1 MRDIVIDAS
10 VAAKWFLDEPH
21 STEALDILKKVLD
34 DELSLLAPD
43 HIYAEIGNTL
53 WRRTSAGTVVV
64 SDAQDFISDFLR
76 IKITLVSTADLLSD
90 AYHLAITHKRSM
102 YDSLYL
108 ALSQREQCQFV
119 TADEKLVNVVGSA
132 MSDVVLLAN
141 WS

>member
-1 MRDIVIDAS
+1 MRDIVIDTS

-21 STEALDILKKVLD
+21 SAEALDILKKVLA
-34 DELSLLAPD
+34 DELSLIAPD

-53 WRRTSAGTVVV
+53 WKRTNAGTIAVT
-64 SDAQDFISDFLR
+64 DAQDFISDFLR

-90 AYHLAITHKRSM
+90 AYHLAITYKRSV

-108 ALSQREQCQFV
+108 ALNQREQCQFV
-119 TADEKLVNVVGSA
+119 TADEKLVNAVGSV
-132 MSDVVLLAN
+132 MSNVVLLAN

>member
-53 WRRTSAGTVVV
+53 WKRTNAGTIVV

-90 AYHLAITHKRSM
+90 AYHLAIKYKRSV

-119 TADEKLVNVVGSA
+119 TADEKLVNAVGPALSN
-132 MSDVVLLAN
+132 VVLLAN

>member
-1 MRDIVIDAS
+1 MRNVVIDAS

-53 WRRTSAGTVVV
+53 WRRTNAGTVAV
-64 SDAQDFISDFLR
+64 SDAQDFISDFLM

-90 AYHLAITHKRSM
+90 AYHLAITYKRST

-108 ALSQREQCQFV
+108 ALSQREQCHFV
-119 TADEKLVNVVGSA
+119 TADEKLVNAVGPALSN
-132 MSDVVLLAN
+132 VVLLAN